1 MSTDIRSQLTDLYLS
16 VKVRKS
22 EEINDINEDIIDKE
36 RENMKKLPLTDII
49 NYIKNSIDTLIEL
62 KAIEKY
68 EQKLEKDEENKNYI
82 NQEDPN
88 DLNGLKLYEGMLIAA
103 EKNIR
108 SHIRVS
114 FYYNK
119 FMIQNE
125 QELKLIID
133 ELEAKIDEINNGRY
147 NKKLNDIIN
156 NKNNESCD
164 NKYKDLFIRPNNT
177 GLMNHLKKENER
189 LRKLIISY
197 ELKNKKNIYKLD
209 NNKNNFNN
217 FAISKFNFKIIQ
229 RVKEPKEKKD
239 INRNSIKEYK
249 YDPLNKSI
257 ESKKKLRNISK
268 MKKPKIEKIK
278 DINLFDN
285 DYTYMK
291 GKEDLYKKYNNTQ
304 IYNNNTLK
312 QRNNL
317 SQRNRKLLVPSNHD
331 SINSNTMRVK
341 NVIINKSINN
351 YILKPVQNLS
361 QNRSH
366 SKIIKKRKI
375 YDNSFINNTYMKT
388 IDERKNL
395 IPSIDKNNLFNSTN
409 PKLFRTLYIQRNKKK
424 ENLKKTFYQKP
435 IINKITIYNNI
446 NNDNCLQKNVQLS
459 EKIVKKH
466 LHSRYDNN
474 NNNLPFRIQ

>member
-36 RENMKKLPLTDII
+36 RENIKKLPLTDII

-239 INRNSIKEYK
+239 INRNSIKEYR
-249 YDPLNKSI
+249 YDP
-257 ESKKKLRNISK
+257 
-268 MKKPKIEKIK
+268 
-278 DINLFDN
+278 
-285 DYTYMK
+285 
-291 GKEDLYKKYNNTQ
+291 
-304 IYNNNTLK
+304 
-312 QRNNL
+312 
-317 SQRNRKLLVPSNHD
+317 
-331 SINSNTMRVK
+331 
-341 NVIINKSINN
+341 
-351 YILKPVQNLS
+351 
-361 QNRSH
+361 
-366 SKIIKKRKI
+366 
-375 YDNSFINNTYMKT
+375 
-388 IDERKNL
+388 
-395 IPSIDKNNLFNSTN
+395 
-409 PKLFRTLYIQRNKKK
+409 
-424 ENLKKTFYQKP
+424 
-435 IINKITIYNNI
+435 
-446 NNDNCLQKNVQLS
+446 
-459 EKIVKKH
+459 
-466 LHSRYDNN
+466 
-474 NNNLPFRIQ
+474 